1 MRCFRL
7 FIPFILLFGPQ
18 GAYAMT
24 GDVTTQ
30 GVVVVDTGN
39 NPPETR
45 IMHKFVQSVTTQP
58 IRYVVITQ
66 KRERPISSFW
76 FR

>member
-45 IMHKFVQSVTTQP
+45 VMQKIRSIGDDAADP
-58 IRYVVITQ
+58 IRRHYS
-66 KRERPISSFW
+66 KA
-76 FR
+76 